1 MRIETE
7 RLVLRRWESGDV
19 DQLAHIHGD
28 PVVAQWLGALTQDD
42 AARTIER
49 YERHWDAHGFG
60 RFAVEDRVTGR
71 LVGRVGIMRQPVWNE
86 TPEQDEVGWV
96 IASER
101 WGVGLATEAAHAAI
115 ADVFERIEL
124 TRVLSWTEPG
134 NAASLRVMAKL
145 GLARGG
151 MVEWKGSE
159 HVWCSLTTEAF
170 AAHSLEEQVSD

>member
-1 MRIETE
+1 MGGP
-7 RLVLRRWESGDV
+7 RLLVEFLAVHLQGKGASPLQLQLGD
-19 DQLAHIHGD
+19 LAGEI
-28 PVVAQWLGALTQDD
+28 GA
-42 AARTIER
+42 A
-49 YERHWDAHGFG
+49 FG

-101 WGVGLATEAAHAAI
+101 WGVGLATEAGHAAI